1 MKKLFKKTAIF
12 LILAAFVVGL
22 GVLWKMYKER
32 EPDYK
37 SILENSV
44 LNNRHFSANVKEIQ
58 TKSGLHAYLM
68 EDGVSPLVS
77 ISFKFLNSGLA
88 YEDSKIGRVN
98 FLADMLTEGTKS
110 LSPEEYQEFLQQNG
124 IKVAF
129 SADYDDFDGQ
139 FTFPILNKEKA
150 LFVFKE
156 TLYNP
161 RFGLAEM
168 NLLKARYAVAFAGQ
182 KESER
187 ERFAD
192 ITRPILYAEEPYSRN
207 PLGDEE
213 AIKNLTAAD
222 LAEFMKKHFS
232 KDNLLISVAGAID
245 EKTAQDFIE
254 MLFSALPNKGEKFYL
269 DAPRHNFSAEKY
281 EEYQDFTQNRVMI
294 AAKGV
299 YRNDK
304 DFYPLYIANF
314 IFGGSGLTSRLNE
327 ELRGKRGLTYGAYTG
342 LSIRDK
348 DALISG
354 SFTTSADKYQ
364 EAVKVVLAEWKKFGQ
379 KGVKKDEF
387 LKAKEYLI
395 DSFNLRF
402 DSTMGIAAMLTEI
415 QKYNLGK
422 DFLRNRNDYIRAI
435 TFDEVNAA
443 AQKYFNEEF
452 ILIGAG
458 KIDDE

>member
-110 LSPEEYQEFLQQNG
+110 LSPEEYHEFLQQNG

-182 KESER
+182 KENVRRRTRSYLCR
-187 ERFAD
+187 NTDHRRKRYHRTRRAD
-192 ITRPILYAEEPYSRN
+192 
-207 PLGDEE
+207 
-213 AIKNLTAAD
+213 
-222 LAEFMKKHFS
+222 
-232 KDNLLISVAGAID
+232 
-245 EKTAQDFIE
+245 
-254 MLFSALPNKGEKFYL
+254 
-269 DAPRHNFSAEKY
+269 
-281 EEYQDFTQNRVMI
+281 
-294 AAKGV
+294 
-299 YRNDK
+299 
-304 DFYPLYIANF
+304 
-314 IFGGSGLTSRLNE
+314 
-327 ELRGKRGLTYGAYTG
+327 
-342 LSIRDK
+342 
-348 DALISG
+348 
-354 SFTTSADKYQ
+354 
-364 EAVKVVLAEWKKFGQ
+364 
-379 KGVKKDEF
+379 
-387 LKAKEYLI
+387 
-395 DSFNLRF
+395 
-402 DSTMGIAAMLTEI
+402 
-415 QKYNLGK
+415 
-422 DFLRNRNDYIRAI
+422 
-435 TFDEVNAA
+435 
-443 AQKYFNEEF
+443 
-452 ILIGAG
+452 
-458 KIDDE
+458 